1 MPPAA
6 LQRGATSTEA
16 ALAVAADAPAPGDYD
31 VVDVDGI
38 AAGVAANRGITMS
51 VKRADRWGS
60 AR

>member
-16 ALAVAADAPAPGDYD
+16 ALAGASAPGDYD